1 MLGYILL
8 QHFLFHSHR
17 YYNEYIIIKLLL
29 LNVIARY
36 YYNAT
41 SR

>member
-1 MLGYILL
+1 MLGYILS
-8 QHFLFHSHR
+8 QHFPQSHC

-36 YYNAT
+36 YYN
-41 SR
+41 SRSR